1 MTSRLSVW
9 TNALFPEPETHE
21 LKSGVAPH
29 DLVPAAQ
36 GSSLNLVA
44 APPDPGLERADIA
57 FGQPDV
63 EQLFSISSLRW
74 VHLTTAGYTAYD
86 RDDLRSIF
94 RERGTIMTNSSGVYD
109 EPCAQHAMAMLLCF
123 ARQLHV
129 AGREQRGQREWSYVD
144 MRKASFLLQSQS
156 ILIYGFGAIGKRL
169 CELLRPFGPKVVG
182 VRRSPQGDETVPVV
196 PLSAHLEYLSQ
207 ADHVINILPASPET
221 DNFFDLAMFKRMKP
235 GAFFYNIGRGT
246 SVVQAAL
253 ADVLHAQAL
262 SGAYLDVT
270 NPEPLPATDPL
281 WDAPNCYIT
290 PHTAGGFAEE
300 MSALVQHF
308 LGNLRRFERGE
319 SLVNRII

>member
-109 EPCAQHAMAMLLCF
+109 EPCAQHAMAMFLCF
-123 ARQLHV
+123 ARHLHV
-129 AGREQRGQREWSYVD
+129 VRKWLGSGVARKVTRRCRSCRCQHIWSTLV
-144 MRKASFLLQSQS
+144 K
-156 ILIYGFGAIGKRL
+156 LI
-169 CELLRPFGPKVVG
+169 
-182 VRRSPQGDETVPVV
+182 T
-196 PLSAHLEYLSQ
+196 
-207 ADHVINILPASPET
+207 
-221 DNFFDLAMFKRMKP
+221 
-235 GAFFYNIGRGT
+235 
-246 SVVQAAL
+246 
-253 ADVLHAQAL
+253 
-262 SGAYLDVT
+262 
-270 NPEPLPATDPL
+270 
-281 WDAPNCYIT
+281 
-290 PHTAGGFAEE
+290 
-300 MSALVQHF
+300 
-308 LGNLRRFERGE
+308 
-319 SLVNRII
+319 